1 MTTRVCECNGYKIG
15 SGEHFQPNCI
25 EWFREI
31 VDFEIAEFLGCVT
44 NWSEY
49 HLIEM
54 GKAVAA
60 HTVYFSDRECIICSD
75 IISNELTNRGWGAE
89 EFEVYR
95 KLLDIA
101 EAEEEE
107 RAIEEAKIREIE
119 TTKRL
124 SGEGD
129 KNCASTL
136 AIDTEEDDDP
146 PGLGAIFG

>member
-31 VDFEIAEFLGCVT
+31 VDFEIVEFLGCVT

-49 HLIEM
+49 HLEQM

-60 HTVYFSDRECIICSD
+60 HGVYFSDRECVICRD
-75 IISNELTNRGWGAE
+75 IISNELTNRGWGVE
-89 EFEVYR
+89 EFEVYH

-101 EAEEEE
+101 KAEEEE
-107 RAIEEAKIREIE
+107 HALEEAKIREIE

-124 SGEGD
+124 PGEGD
-129 KNCASTL
+129 INCAFTS
-136 AIDTEEDDDP
+136 AVDTKED
-146 PGLGAIFG
+146 GEFENLGDLFG